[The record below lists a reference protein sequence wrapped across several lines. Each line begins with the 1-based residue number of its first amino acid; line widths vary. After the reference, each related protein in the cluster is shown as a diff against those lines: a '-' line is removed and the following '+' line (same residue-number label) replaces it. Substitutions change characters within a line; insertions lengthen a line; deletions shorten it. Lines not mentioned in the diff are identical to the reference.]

1 MVGVGVGCCFF
12 GHGGRGGRDARAW
25 AGGGGGRWAA
35 VEMRH
40 DKPGGGGGRD
50 RPGDMSGG
58 LLAGW
63 RA

>member
-1 MVGVGVGCCFF
+1 MVGVGVGYCFF

-25 AGGGGGRWAA
+25 AGGGGRWAA

-40 DKPGGGGGRD
+40 DKPGGEADETGQATCR
-50 RPGDMSGG
+50 G